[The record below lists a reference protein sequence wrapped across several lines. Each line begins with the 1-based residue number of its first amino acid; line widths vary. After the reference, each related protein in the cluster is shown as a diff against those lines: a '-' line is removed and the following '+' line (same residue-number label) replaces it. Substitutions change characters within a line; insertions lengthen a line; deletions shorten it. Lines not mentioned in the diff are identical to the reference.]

1 VAQLSHPT
9 LFGKPKTLDKVMT
22 VQSVNP
28 HVVEFEYAVRGEI
41 AIRAEEIK
49 AVSAFALEE
58 FRS

>member
-1 VAQLSHPT
+1 MLNT
-9 LFGKPKTLDKVMT
+9 DKVMT

-49 AVSAFALEE
+49 AVSGIKSWTSRKVLE
-58 FRS
+58 